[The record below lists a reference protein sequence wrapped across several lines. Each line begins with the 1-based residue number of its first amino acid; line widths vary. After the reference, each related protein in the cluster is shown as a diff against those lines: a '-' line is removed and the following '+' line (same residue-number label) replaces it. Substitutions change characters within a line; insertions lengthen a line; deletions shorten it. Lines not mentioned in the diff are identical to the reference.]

1 LVGYTAGARYLR
13 RGDALER
20 VMTVRADA
28 DFFTM
33 LGVPAMRGRT
43 FDASDRPDVA
53 VVSASFWE
61 RRLAGDPAAIG
72 ATLILDDEPVT
83 VIGVMPASFQFPY
96 GAASLLPGVAAE
108 ARTDVWLPLPA
119 DTRPVTRLADVTAR
133 LKPGVTMAAAE
144 AELKAIARRLE
155 TALPDAHGGRTVY
168 LEPLADAVLAPPVRR
183 ALFLLAAA
191 VGLLLALA
199 CANVANLTIA
209 RLALRRREMAVRA
222 ALGAGRVRLARQF
235 LTESLLLSLAGGLL
249 GAALAWWGTASL
261 LQLAAPHVPRLL
273 EVAIDWRVFAFLLA
287 ACAVVAALV
296 GLAPAALAARGNPR
310 AALQETGG
318 HATAGVT
325 ERRLRDGLVIAEVAL
340 ACLLAIG
347 AAMLVRELVRL
358 RETDAGMT
366 TDRVATIHLGHRA
379 TPDSDPRQFY
389 AIADRVAALP
399 GVEAAGFTQLL
410 PLQNWG
416 WYANSGDFAVR
427 GRAPV
432 RPVFQIQ
439 LRYVTPGYFDALGIR
454 IERGRGF
461 TAADTRGAP
470 GVIVINRALAA
481 RIFGDDDPIGR
492 ETSRGTIVGV
502 VADVRQ
508 VHLDQPAEP
517 ELYYPAAQNWSQLSE
532 LGMTLVVRTQTRPE
546 PIIEPVRS
554 VVRAVAPHLSVFN
567 VKTMEQVV
575 AESLSEFT
583 LYLSLLAGF
592 AVLAVV
598 LAMTGTYGVIAC
610 LASARAREF
619 AIRVALGA
627 DRGEVLRLVLRQ
639 TALLAALGLAAGVAA
654 ALVAS
659 PLVAGLPVTVRP
671 PGAATIA
678 PVVLFIAT
686 IALAASLAPA
696 RRAARVDPTTALRT
710 E

>member
-1 LVGYTAGARYLR
+1 
-13 RGDALER
+13 
-20 VMTVRADA
+20 
-28 DFFTM
+28 
-33 LGVPAMRGRT
+33 
-43 FDASDRPDVA
+43 
-53 VVSASFWE
+53 
-61 RRLAGDPAAIG
+61 
-72 ATLILDDEPVT
+72 
-83 VIGVMPASFQFPY
+83 
-96 GAASLLPGVAAE
+96 
-108 ARTDVWLPLPA
+108 
-119 DTRPVTRLADVTAR
+119 
-133 LKPGVTMAAAE
+133 
-144 AELKAIARRLE
+144 
-155 TALPDAHGGRTVY
+155 
-168 LEPLADAVLAPPVRR
+168 
-183 ALFLLAAA
+183 
-191 VGLLLALA
+191 
-199 CANVANLTIA
+199 
-209 RLALRRREMAVRA
+209 
-222 ALGAGRVRLARQF
+222 
-235 LTESLLLSLAGGLL
+235 
-249 GAALAWWGTASL
+249 
-261 LQLAAPHVPRLL
+261 
-273 EVAIDWRVFAFLLA
+273 
-287 ACAVVAALV
+287 VAALV

-318 HATAGVT
+318 HATAGAT

-481 RIFGDDDPIGR
+481 RIFVGDADPIGR
-492 ETSRGTIVGV
+492 ETSRGAIVGV

-517 ELYYPAAQNWSQLSE
+517 ELYYPVAQNWSQLSE
-532 LGMTLVVRTQTRPE
+532 LGMTLVVRTQTRPDA
-546 PIIEPVRS
+546 IIEPVRS
-554 VVRAVAPHLSVFN
+554 VVRDVAPHLSVFN
-567 VKTMEQVV
+567 VKTMAQVV
-575 AESLSEFT
+575 AESLSDFT
-583 LYLSLLAGF
+583 LDLSLLAGF

-627 DRGEVLRLVLRQ
+627 DRGEVLRLVLWR

-654 ALVAS
+654 AVVAS
-659 PLVAGLPVTVRP
+659 PLVDGLPVTVRP

-678 PVVLFIAT
+678 PVVLFIAI
-686 IALAASLAPA
+686 IALVASLAPA
-696 RRAARVDPTTALRT
+696 RRAARVDPTAALRT